1 MYENQRLAAL
11 AKALPL
17 DVAPNIRAKRIDNML
32 EAGQSFSS
40 LVSNALLHCL
50 FLCISRATS

>member
-1 MYENQRLAAL
+1 MNENQRLAAL

-32 EAGQSFSS
+32 EAGQSF
-40 LVSNALLHCL
+40 L
-50 FLCISRATS
+50 R